1 MSVCV
6 CVCVCVSLSVCLNI
20 ITPEPVIMGFEYK
33 LYKLLVI
40 DKNISDESGNGYG
53 LIKVKVTT

>member
-1 MSVCV
+1 MS
-6 CVCVCVSLSVCLNI
+6 VCVSLSVCLNI
-20 ITPEPVIMGFEYK
+20 ITPEPVIMGLEYK

-53 LIKVKVTT
+53 LTKVKVTT